1 MHLTVLAYTP
11 RLYSY
16 SFTHIYLL
24 CTCYIGAAL
33 VIYAAIPEL
42 TNNLGRNTRGQ
53 AIVTLCSN
61 CQDRGNSNC

>member
-1 MHLTVLAYTP
+1 MHLTALAYTP
-11 RLYSY
+11 RLYSH

-42 TNNLGRNTRGQ
+42 TNNLRRNTRG
-53 AIVTLCSN
+53 
-61 CQDRGNSNC
+61 